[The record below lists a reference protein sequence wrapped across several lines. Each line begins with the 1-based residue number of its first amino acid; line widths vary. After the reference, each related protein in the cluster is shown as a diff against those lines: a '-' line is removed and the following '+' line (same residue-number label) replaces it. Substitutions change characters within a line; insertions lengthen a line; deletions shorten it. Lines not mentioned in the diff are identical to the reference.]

1 MMGRSTTG
9 GESMRVKDPSLLR
22 ERRVRR
28 RLTQRELAFLV
39 RRSQATVWQLESG
52 RLRTVSP
59 QLARAIADRLDT
71 PCSDLF
77 EPRPAHDGPDD
88 PTTPD
93 TPAGGPA

>member
-1 MMGRSTTG
+1 
-9 GESMRVKDPSLLR
+9 MRVKDPALLR

-39 RRSQATVWQLESG
+39 RRSQATVWQLENG
-52 RLRTVSP
+52 RLRTVTP

-71 PCSDLF
+71 PCAELF
-77 EPRPAHDGPDD
+77 EPRPDDRADD
-88 PTTPD
+88 PAQTD